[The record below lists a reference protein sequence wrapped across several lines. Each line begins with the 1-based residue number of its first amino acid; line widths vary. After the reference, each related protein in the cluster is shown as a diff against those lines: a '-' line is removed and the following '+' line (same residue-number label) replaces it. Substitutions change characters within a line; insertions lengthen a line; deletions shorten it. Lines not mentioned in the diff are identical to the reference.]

1 MACGIPHSYNDLGP
15 QDIAGCWP
23 GFGLEERGLSFPFLL
38 SVKDDRAL
46 LRRRNFMWKVLGSG

>member
-1 MACGIPHSYNDLGP
+1 ML
-15 QDIAGCWP
+15 P